1 MGGSVLVELNDYA
14 LGASMLPDEDEMKTT
29 PIRYGR
35 IQDPD
40 GYIIEVIDASK
51 LDQKSSIMSK
61 IRLNVLDLND
71 STEFY
76 EKILGMNLL
85 RRRSNINNIPKEASM
100 CTYVVINTSSFNFF
114 QQVAYFLTL

>member
-100 CTYVVINTSSFNFF
+100 CTY
-114 QQVAYFLTL
+114 

>member
-1 MGGSVLVELNDYA
+1 LGGSVLVELNDYA